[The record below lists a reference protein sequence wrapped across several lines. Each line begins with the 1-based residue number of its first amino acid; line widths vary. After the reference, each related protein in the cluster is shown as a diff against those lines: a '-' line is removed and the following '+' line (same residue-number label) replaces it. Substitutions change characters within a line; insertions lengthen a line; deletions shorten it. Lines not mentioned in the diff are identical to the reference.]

1 MRRKP
6 PATATP
12 WNLWLPRQS
21 PTLPV
26 WAKTPNIAS
35 LSTGSDDMSTWLHGS
50 IFVSRGGSVH
60 MSVKDLIELAVAG
73 GARAIVTRNLRD
85 LSRMELRFPTLRL

>member
-1 MRRKP
+1 
-6 PATATP
+6 
-12 WNLWLPRQS
+12 
-21 PTLPV
+21 
-26 WAKTPNIAS
+26 
-35 LSTGSDDMSTWLHGS
+35 
-50 IFVSRGGSVH
+50 